1 MEESISYLTRKQAQ
15 DIDAE
20 LMGAKYGYSLT
31 QLMELA
37 GLACAQALNKAFSP
51 TTYPVLVCC
60 GPGNQGGD
68 GLVAARH
75 LCELHKHEI
84 FFCRQNLETL
94 FHRLPRDQQGI
105 SVINLLS
112 IILNKPTIVQE
123 PATPMQNARD
133 TGDRDEHFRSDA
145 ETDVILDGIFG
156 FSFHSTPRAPFDE
169 PIRLFKQSTVPI
181 VSIDIPSDVLVSL
194 TAPKLGVKASKGRHF
209 LGGRFVPPGIFKSYN
224 LNLPAYPS
232 SDQVVEITD
241 ITQEVGKNSPQ
252 EFWSQPDFK
261 REWSTNSD
269 PTESDSWRNASL
281 KKRSVYVT
289 MIISNS
295 KSSEDVNMNTLFGQI
310 PFRQISRD
318 WILLTDLV
326 QDHTRFC
333 VAISYSFQENCGVAG
348 CAQFLLL
355 AG

>member
-1 MEESISYLTRKQAQ
+1 MKESISYLTQKQAQ

-51 TTYPVLVCC
+51 TTYPRVLVCC

-75 LCELHKHEI
+75 LWHFGH
-84 FFCRQNLETL
+84 
-94 FHRLPRDQQGI
+94 
-105 SVINLLS
+105 
-112 IILNKPTIVQE
+112 KPTVYYPKQTDNQLYKSLLLQCKTLEIPVIE
-123 PATPMQNARD
+123 TNISEAMR
-133 TGDRDEHFRSDA
+133 

-181 VSIDIPSDVLVSL
+181 VSIDIPSGWDVEAGNTPDQSYFSPDVLVSL
-194 TAPKLGVKASKGRHF
+194 TAPKLGVKAFQGRHF
-209 LGGRFVPPGIFKSYN
+209 LGGRFVPPGIIKSYN
-224 LNLPAYPS
+224 LNLPAYPA

-295 KSSEDVNMNTLFGQI
+295 KSSEDVNMNTLFGTEF
-310 PFRQISRD
+310 PFGKKMKITPQLDISH
-318 WILLTDLV
+318 LSEE
-326 QDHTRFC
+326 
-333 VAISYSFQENCGVAG
+333 ISCQ
-348 CAQFLLL
+348 
-355 AG
+355 